1 MKFNNMQEEMFAKM
15 EAYFLGETS
24 CKKYDDADKEKIKAK
39 KNGDYYLEGLKTR
52 DLSYRCPFP
61 KNMVKP
67 EPLSIEYMQKNNK
80 YDYDLEFKGLLN
92 DCEYHCPKYVIVY
105 LKENGKIFID
115 SVFWE
120 VGWFW
125 DDWDEWPEDEE
136 ENLTMLTKIK
146 QDFKST
152 YKINTMFVE
161 NPDEEIIE
169 GDYAIRKR
177 EEKLLAALA
186 YELID
191 GEYVLKYKEINNEK

>member
-1 MKFNNMQEEMFAKM
+1 MKIDMFDKM

-39 KNGDYYLEGLKTR
+39 KNGEYYLKGLESR
-52 DLSYRCPFP
+52 DEIYSFP
-61 KNMVKP
+61 RYKNEKKP
-67 EPLSIEYMQKNNK
+67 ESLSEEAMKASNK
-80 YDYDLEFKGLLN
+80 YDYDIEFKGLLN

-105 LKENGKIFID
+105 LKESGKIFID

-191 GEYVLKYKEINNEK
+191 GRYVLKYKEINNEK

>member
-1 MKFNNMQEEMFAKM
+1 MNDEMFDKM

-61 KNMVKP
+61 KNTVKP
-67 EPLSIEYMQKNNK
+67 EPLSIEYMQKTNK
-80 YDYDLEFKGLLN
+80 YDYDLEFKGLLK
-92 DCEYHCPKYVIVY
+92 DIEYQHFQYVIIY
-105 LKENGKIFID
+105 YTENNEIIYD
-115 SVFWE
+115 RANSE

-125 DDWDEWPEDEE
+125 DDWDEYPEEK
-136 ENLTMLTKIK
+136 NKTMLTKIK

-152 YKINTMFVE
+152 YKINKMFVE

-169 GDYAIRKR
+169 GNYAIRKR

-186 YELID
+186 YELVD
-191 GEYVLKYKEINNEK
+191 GKYVLKYKEVNNEI